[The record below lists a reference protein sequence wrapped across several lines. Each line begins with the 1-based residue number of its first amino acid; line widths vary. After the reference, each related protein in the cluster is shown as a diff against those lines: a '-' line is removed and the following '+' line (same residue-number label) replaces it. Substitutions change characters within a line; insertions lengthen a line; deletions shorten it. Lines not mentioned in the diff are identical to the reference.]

1 MTSKGNALPE
11 LSQHQRD
18 LVAMGLCPFCEQR
31 IKNWESVTGF
41 FAPEWWATMDEH
53 GIDGATGHKK
63 SCAYKKVS
71 L

>member
-1 MTSKGNALPE
+1 VAGERNMPE

-18 LVAMGLCPFCEQR
+18 LITMVLCPFCER
-31 IKNWESVTGF
+31 SIKNWESASGA

-53 GIDGATGHKK
+53 GIDGANGHKE
-63 SCAYKKVS
+63 SCPHKEIR